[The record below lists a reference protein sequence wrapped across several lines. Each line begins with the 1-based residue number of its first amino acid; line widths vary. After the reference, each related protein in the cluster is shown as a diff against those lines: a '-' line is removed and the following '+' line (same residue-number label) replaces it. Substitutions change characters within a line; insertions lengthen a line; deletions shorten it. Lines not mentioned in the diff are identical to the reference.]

1 MVARLG
7 FWVLVVE
14 VASLFAEPLNFG
26 FSLLARGV
34 NQPANPGDALILA
47 RWFYIDDETLFIGR
61 ERSTNPHEPDR
72 EGRGGERLSIQ
83 ARIPERSGSTAN
95 TPLIT
100 TFVPDDRIAS
110 ENRQRMKPTDKPAPG
125 TSRAVAG

>member
-1 MVARLG
+1 VVARLG

-47 RWFYIDDETLFIGR
+47 GWFYIDDETLFIGCANDPPIR
-61 ERSTNPHEPDR
+61 ES
-72 EGRGGERLSIQ
+72 
-83 ARIPERSGSTAN
+83 
-95 TPLIT
+95 
-100 TFVPDDRIAS
+100 RIAKGEQESADEYKLVYMKRPVQLPTSLIFAADRPYTS
-110 ENRQRMKPTDKPAPG
+110 ENRQRMTI
-125 TSRAVAG
+125 S

>member
-34 NQPANPGDALILA
+34 NHPANPGDALILA
-47 RWFYIDDETLFIGR
+47 GWFYIDDETLFIGGANDPPPR
-61 ERSTNPHEPDR
+61 AGS
-72 EGRGGERLSIQ
+72 G
-83 ARIPERSGSTAN
+83 ARIGPVPGRDPKRQHGS
-95 TPLIT
+95 I
-100 TFVPDDRIAS
+100 
-110 ENRQRMKPTDKPAPG
+110 
-125 TSRAVAG
+125 